1 MRIST
6 AWLFS
11 SGAATISRKQAEMAK
26 SQEQLSSGKRVL
38 TPSDDPIAASNALTA
53 EQSRALAE
61 QYLRNQGMAQ
71 SSLGLAESALG
82 QVGDVLQQ
90 ARTLVVSAGNGSLG
104 PKDRASLAQELR
116 GTLETLLSL
125 ANTGDGAGGF
135 LFSGYQDSVQP
146 FVHGASGIAYQGD
159 QGSRTL
165 QVGAQRF
172 LQVSASGS
180 DVFEGSRAGNGSFT
194 VTAGAGNGGSATA
207 DAGRVIS
214 PAALTGHSYSI
225 VFSTGGAGVT
235 YDVVDTT
242 TAVSLVSSAPWTP
255 GSAITVDGM
264 QVTITGAP
272 TGNDRFDL
280 APSVRQSMFKT
291 LEDMAALL
299 ESSARGG
306 VREPAFQTGRLS
318 GLAAIDGALDQA
330 LSVRAQAGTRLRELD
345 TLGSMATEQSIA
357 RQQELSRLVDL
368 DYADAISRLAQQ
380 QASLDASQKSYLR
393 VTGLSLFNLL

>member
-11 SGAATISRKQAEMAK
+11 SGAATISRKQSEMAK
-26 SQEQLSSGKRVL
+26 TQEQLSSGKRVL

-53 EQSRALAE
+53 EQARALAE

-71 SSLGLAESALG
+71 SSLGLAESALA
-82 QVGDVLQQ
+82 QVGEVLQQ

-116 GTLETLLSL
+116 GTLDTLLSL

-135 LFSGYQDSVQP
+135 LFSGYQDGLQP
-146 FVHGASGIAYQGD
+146 FVQGASGVAYQGD

-194 VTAGAGNGGSATA
+194 VTPGAINGGSAIA
-207 DAGRVIS
+207 DAGRVID
-214 PAALTGHSYSI
+214 PAALTGHGYRI
-225 VFSTGGAGVT
+225 VFATGGAGTT
-235 YDVVDTT
+235 YDIIDTT
-242 TAVSLVSSAPWTP
+242 TATTLVSAAAWTP

-264 QVTITGAP
+264 QLTITGTP
-272 TGNDRFDL
+272 VGNDRFDL
-280 APSVRQSMFKT
+280 APSPRQSMFKT

-299 ESSARGG
+299 ASSAQGG
-306 VREPAFQTGRLS
+306 VGEAAYQTGRLS
-318 GLAAIDGALDQA
+318 ALAGIDGALDHA

-345 TLGSMATEQSIA
+345 TLGSIATEQSVA
-357 RQQELSRLVDL
+357 QQQVLSRLVDL

-380 QASLDASQKSYLR
+380 QATLDAAQKSYLR